1 MIRSAGIIFTRAWV
15 DVPEWAEKEISAN
28 EYLEVEA
35 PAPVVVEPEP
45 ETEPV
50 VDEPQTPADKA
61 VKLVDTRQARA
72 KGKRKL

>member
-35 PAPVVVEPEP
+35 PAPVVVEPG
-45 ETEPV
+45 PV
-50 VDEPQTPADKA
+50 AEPQTPADKA